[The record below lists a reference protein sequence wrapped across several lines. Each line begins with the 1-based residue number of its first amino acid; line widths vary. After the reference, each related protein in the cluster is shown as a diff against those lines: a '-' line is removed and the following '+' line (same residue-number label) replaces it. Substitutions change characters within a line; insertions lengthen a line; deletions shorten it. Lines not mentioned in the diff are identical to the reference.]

1 MWQIA
6 LAARVAK
13 YGVSLEDAMWKWP
26 VAAINQLI
34 IYDELANGRKPR
46 WASTQDQSPALDDL
60 LAAALTSAED
70 RGHQDQSLEGEA
82 VWGV

>member
-13 YGVSLEDAMWKWP
+13 YGVSLEDAMWKWS

-34 IYDELANGRKPR
+34 IYDELSNGRKPR
-46 WASTQDQSPALDDL
+46 WASAQDQSPVLEDL
-60 LAAALTSAED
+60 LAAALTPPDECA
-70 RGHQDQSLEGEA
+70 DQVENQQSRPL
-82 VWGV
+82 

>member
-13 YGVSLEDAMWKWP
+13 YGVSLEDAMWKWS

-34 IYDELANGRKPR
+34 IYDELSNGRKPR
-46 WASTQDQSPALDDL
+46 WASAQDQGPVLEDL
-60 LAAALTSAED
+60 LAAALTPPDECA
-70 RGHQDQSLEGEA
+70 DQVENQQSRPL
-82 VWGV
+82 

>member
-13 YGVSLEDAMWKWP
+13 YGLTLHDAMWVWP

-34 IYDELANGRKPR
+34 IYDELANGRKPL
-46 WASTQDQSPALDDL
+46 WSSGADQSHALEDL
-60 LAAALTSAED
+60 LASALTSGD
-70 RGHQDQSLEGEA
+70 RCGDQTENLQGQT
-82 VWGV
+82 V

>member
-1 MWQIA
+1 VWQIA

-13 YGVSLEDAMWKWP
+13 YGVSLEDAMWKWS

-46 WASTQDQSPALDDL
+46 WASAADQSPVLEDL
-60 LAAALTSAED
+60 LASALTPPDECA
-70 RGHQDQSLEGEA
+70 DQIESQ
-82 VWGV
+82 